1 MTAALYT
8 YRARNERTVMPDP
21 FAAAPDDRF
30 SFGLWTVGHR
40 GGDPFGVA
48 TRPPIAPEEIVARL
62 GEVGAWGVSLHDDDL
77 VPFGSSGAERDRIVA
92 SFGKAVAAAGLCVP
106 MTTVNLFTQPVFKDG
121 ALTAADPAVRR
132 FALSK
137 ATAAIDIGAELG
149 AGVFVLWG
157 GREGVESA
165 AARDPRVALERYR
178 EGVDFLCDYVL
189 SQGLQTRIALEAK
202 PNEPRGHIY
211 LPTTGH
217 MLHFIETL
225 AHPDM
230 VGVNPEMA
238 HESMAGLSFS
248 AAVGQALWAGK
259 LFHVDLNSQNGPR
272 FDQDFRFGAEDLK
285 EAFLTV
291 RLLER
296 AGYDGPRHFDARAYR
311 SEDDGDVYEAFARG
325 CIRNYKI
332 LAAKAAAFDADER
345 IQEACEKAG
354 AGQLAEPTPPFSSE
368 TLDAIRGEDYSALLA
383 SGEGRHHEPADQ
395 LMLELIFGV

>member
-1 MTAALYT
+1 MT
-8 YRARNERTVMPDP
+8 DP
-21 FAAAPDDRF
+21 YEATPDDRF

-40 GGDPFGVA
+40 GQDPFGLP
-48 TRPPIAPEEIVARL
+48 TRPPIEPEEIAARL
-62 GEVGAWGVSLHDDDL
+62 AEVGAWGVSLHDDDL
-77 VPFGSSGAERDRIVA
+77 VPFGSPLAERDRIVKRFA
-92 SFGKAVAAAGLCVP
+92 AAVAGAGLCVP
-106 MTTVNLFTQPVFKDG
+106 MTTVNLFSQPVFRDG

-132 FALSK
+132 FALRK
-137 ATAAIDIGAELG
+137 ATAAIDTGAELG
-149 AGVFVLWG
+149 ASLFVLWG

-178 EGVDFLCDYVL
+178 EGVEFLCEYVL
-189 SQGLQTRIALEAK
+189 AQGLEARIALEAK

-225 AHPDM
+225 SHPEM

-248 AAVGQALWAGK
+248 AAVGQALWADK

-296 AGYDGPRHFDARAYR
+296 AGYAGPRHFDARAYR
-311 SEDDGDVYEAFARG
+311 SEDDGEVYAAFARG

-332 LAAKAAAFDADER
+332 LAAKAAAFDADPTIR
-345 IQEACEKAG
+345 EACERAG
-354 AGQLAEPTPPFSSE
+354 AAQLSEPTPAFSPE
-368 TLDAIRGEDYSALLA
+368 TLAGIRAEDFTDLL
-383 SGEGRHHEPADQ
+383 SSREGRHHERADQ
-395 LMLELIFGV
+395 LMIELIFGV

>member
-1 MTAALYT
+1 MD
-8 YRARNERTVMPDP
+8 DP
-21 FAAAPDDRF
+21 FAATPDDRF

-40 GGDPFGVA
+40 GQDPFGLP
-48 TRPPIAPEEIVARL
+48 TRPPIAAEEIVARL
-62 GEVGAWGVSLHDDDL
+62 GEVGAWGVSLHDEDL
-77 VPFGSSGAERDRIVA
+77 VPFGSSAAERDRIVA
-92 SFGKAVAAAGLCVP
+92 SFARAVTAAGMVVS
-106 MTTVNLFTQPVFKDG
+106 MTTVNLFSQPVFRDG

-132 FALSK
+132 FALRK

-149 AGVFVLWG
+149 APTFVLWG

-178 EGVDFLCDYVL
+178 EGVNFLCEYIRAQDL
-189 SQGLQTRIALEAK
+189 ETRVALEAK

-225 AHPDM
+225 EHPSM

-259 LFHVDLNSQNGPR
+259 LFHIDLNSQNGPR
-272 FDQDFRFGAEDLK
+272 FDQDFRFGAEDIK

-296 AGYDGPRHFDARAYR
+296 SGYDGPRHFDARAYR
-311 SEDDGDVYEAFARG
+311 SEDDGDVYSAFARG

-332 LAAKAAAFDADER
+332 LAAKVAAFEADAA
-345 IQEACEKAG
+345 ITAACEAAG
-354 AGQLAEPTPPFSSE
+354 AGQLAEPTPEFSNDALAAIRSEDFSSVIE
-368 TLDAIRGEDYSALLA
+368 SR
-383 SGEGRHHEPADQ
+383 EGRHHERADQ
-395 LMLELIFGV
+395 LMVELILGVLAAG

>member
-1 MTAALYT
+1 MEDPYAAT
-8 YRARNERTVMPDP
+8 
-21 FAAAPDDRF
+21 PDDRF

-48 TRPPIAPEEIVARL
+48 TRPPIEPEQIVARL
-62 GEVGAWGVSLHDDDL
+62 GEVGAWGVCFHDDDL
-77 VPFGSSGAERDRIVA
+77 VPFGSSAAQRDRIVA
-92 SFGKAVAAAGLCVP
+92 SFAKAVAGAGLCVS
-106 MTTVNLFTQPVFKDG
+106 MATVNLFTQPVFRDG

-132 FALSK
+132 FALRK

-149 AGVFVLWG
+149 APIFVLWG

-178 EGVDFLCDYVL
+178 EGVDFLCEYVR
-189 SQGLQTRIALEAK
+189 SQGLDIRFALEAK

-225 AHPDM
+225 EQPQM

-238 HESMAGLSFS
+238 HEAMAGLSFS

-259 LFHVDLNSQNGPR
+259 LFHIDLNSQNGPR
-272 FDQDFRFGAEDLK
+272 YDQDFRFGVEDLK

-296 AGYDGPRHFDARAYR
+296 AGYDGPRHFDARAFR
-311 SEDDGDVYEAFARG
+311 SEDDVDVYAAFARG

-332 LAAKAAAFDADER
+332 LAAKAAAFDADETIR
-345 IQEACEKAG
+345 AACVAAG
-354 AGQLAEPTPPFSSE
+354 AGQLAEPTPAFSRE
-368 TLDAIRGEDYSALLA
+368 VLEAIRGEDFSALLA
-383 SGEGRHHEPADQ
+383 SREGRHHEPADQ
-395 LMLELIFGV
+395 LMLELLMGA